1 MFFVLQAP
9 GSCPTCLTKGLKWSC
24 RQEVAP
30 CFSDEAAVVVV
41 LLLLLFVFVF

>member
-9 GSCPTCLTKGLKWSC
+9 GSCPTCLTKGLKCSC

-30 CFSDEAAVVVV
+30 CFSDEAAVVF
-41 LLLLLFVFVF
+41 LFFLLFVFVF